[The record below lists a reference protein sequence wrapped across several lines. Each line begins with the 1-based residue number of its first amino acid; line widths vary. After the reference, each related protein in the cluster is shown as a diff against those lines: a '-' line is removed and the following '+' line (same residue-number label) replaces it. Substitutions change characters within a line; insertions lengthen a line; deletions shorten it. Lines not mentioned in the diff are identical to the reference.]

1 MTLGAGGLEAKA
13 IKPTQCRRCAQI
25 EPLNA
30 MASVESHGPEPGSTR
45 RSSASTAGA
54 SARRAP
60 PAGRPA
66 GGSIEP
72 SSNAAVAPRWNSGR
86 RRTSQLAAAFA
97 RQATRPTSSRPP
109 GTKRRDGVRVA
120 GVGAAELE
128 GKGSGSSNSAR
139 ATRTYVKGGEGNWG
153 RDRIAGRCG
162 PAVATRIATKAAAV
176 PNRA

>member
-1 MTLGAGGLEAKA
+1 VTLWAGLEAKA
-13 IKPTQCRRCAQI
+13 IKPTQCRRCAQM

-72 SSNAAVAPRWNSGR
+72 SSNAAVAPRWNSAAQNVAAGSCF
-86 RRTSQLAAAFA
+86 RTPGHTAHVIT
-97 RQATRPTSSRPP
+97 ATR
-109 GTKRRDGVRVA
+109 KRNGEMGYV
-120 GVGAAELE
+120 VGAVELE
-128 GKGSGSSNSAR
+128 R
-139 ATRTYVKGGEGNWG
+139 LRMEQQRPRERTYVKGGGQ
-153 RDRIAGRCG
+153 DRRTVL
-162 PAVATRIATKAAAV
+162 AVATRIATKAAAY
-176 PNRA
+176 